1 MITETK
7 VRKVEPDITVFE
19 ISGRLNLGNTLV
31 TIESA
36 IRKLIDEG
44 ARKLVVELSDVSY
57 IDSSGIGMLVSC
69 SGHMGHCSGHLRIS
83 GAKGVVEKAFRIV
96 HMDRIAALDGDVE
109 TACMNLRA
117 GGAAV

>member
-1 MITETK
+1 MITETR
-7 VRKVEPDITVFE
+7 VRKEEPDITVVE

-44 ARKLVVELSDVSY
+44 SRKLVVDLADVSY

-69 SGHMGHCSGHLRIS
+69 SGHMEHAGGRLRIA

-96 HMDRIAALDGDVE
+96 HMDRITGLDADAG
-109 TACMNLRA
+109 TACASLRA
-117 GGAAV
+117 GSAAV